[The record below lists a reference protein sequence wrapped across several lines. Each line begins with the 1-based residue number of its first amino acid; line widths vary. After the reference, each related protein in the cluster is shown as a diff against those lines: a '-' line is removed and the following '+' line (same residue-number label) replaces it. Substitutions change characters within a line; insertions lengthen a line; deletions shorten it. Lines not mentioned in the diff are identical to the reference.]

1 MDSTRPEPLVASST
15 TIGKYRLIAA
25 LGSGGMANVYLAV
38 MKGRGG
44 FHKLVVLKIPRPEV
58 VANPSSL
65 AMFLDEARL
74 AARLNHPNIVQTF
87 EVINEDGVE
96 IMVMEYLDGYTLN
109 ETVHRSRRQQASLP
123 EAVHLRVLSEALTGL
138 HYAHEAKDLDGTPL
152 EFVHRDF
159 SPHNIFMSFD
169 GQVKVLDFGVAK
181 AATQSN
187 KTEYGTFKGKVRYMP
202 VEQLTGRDVDRRADI
217 FAAGAMVWEAAV
229 GQRLWRER
237 SDVEVMTAVISG
249 EIPFPKDVNAD
260 VPEALDAICRKA
272 MAFKKEDRYATCL
285 ELQAD
290 IEAYLATLP
299 EKPSIR
305 DAVRHMEKVFEE
317 PRATRRKFI
326 DEQLKTVDLAGPSVP
341 LAALPAPS
349 LQSLPSLNPS
359 SVTQGTPASGV
370 SSSLHFG
377 QPGASLL
384 TTAAGVVAG
393 PGDDEERRES
403 KGRWLPWVLLALV
416 LCFVIGSVVVPKFT
430 GQGSEETISAA
441 RSDARGAGAASTE
454 KSSTP
459 ASLGADPGHPT
470 ASPDSTTEAVPSATS
485 AASAATA
492 LGNPAPTA
500 SSAPASTTASGK
512 FVPSARPAGVT
523 TSVHRPSTHSG
534 TTPTTASSPTT
545 AATGSETPSKP
556 KRDCSN
562 PFYINERGVRSV
574 FPECL

>member
-1 MDSTRPEPLVASST
+1 MDSARPEPLVASST

-44 FHKLVVLKIPRPEV
+44 FNKLVVLKIPRPEV
-58 VANPSSL
+58 VDNPSAL

-109 ETVHRSRRQQASLP
+109 ETVHRSRRQQASIP
-123 EAVHLRVLSEALTGL
+123 EAVHLRILSEALTGL

-152 EFVHRDF
+152 AFVHRDF
-159 SPHNIFMSFD
+159 SPHNIFVSFD

-202 VEQLTGRDVDRRADI
+202 VEQLTGRDVDRRADV

-272 MAFKKEDRYATCL
+272 MAFKKEDRYASCL

-290 IEAYLATLP
+290 IDAYLAALP

-317 PRATRRKFI
+317 PRAARRKFI
-326 DEQLKTVDLAGPSVP
+326 DEQLKTVDLAGPPVP

-359 SVTQGTPASGV
+359 SVTQGTPPTGV
-370 SSSLHFG
+370 SSALHFG
-377 QPGASLL
+377 PPGASLS
-384 TTAAGVVAG
+384 TTSSGVVAAS
-393 PGDDEERRES
+393 GDIEERKES
-403 KGRWLPWVLLALV
+403 KWRLLPVALLALV
-416 LCFVIGSVVVPKFT
+416 LVFVIGLVVVPKFT
-430 GQGSEETISAA
+430 GQGSEEAISAA
-441 RSDARGAGAASTE
+441 RSDGHGTGAASTANA
-454 KSSTP
+454 SASAGLGVIPGAPTTTPDPTTGAAPSAGTSADAAAVAGNAAST
-459 ASLGADPGHPT
+459 ATANPT
-470 ASPDSTTEAVPSATS
+470 AA
-485 AASAATA
+485 
-492 LGNPAPTA
+492 
-500 SSAPASTTASGK
+500 GK
-512 FVPSARPAGVT
+512 FVPTSRPAGAS
-523 TSVHRPSTHSG
+523 TSGHRPTTHAG
-534 TTPTTASSPTT
+534 TTPSTTTSPPSTT
-545 AATGSETPSKP
+545 STGSETPSKP